1 MEKNDVFTW
10 ECEVRDNETD
20 LQGVVNNANYF
31 VYMAHARHKH
41 VKELGIDFEA
51 MYQKGFNLLLIRS
64 EVDFKDSLRAGD
76 EFIVTSKLVPSGRI
90 RFGFEQ
96 EVIRKSDSKV
106 VTKALNMAVCV
117 SRETG
122 RPTMPDELKV
132 MLEA

>member
-1 MEKNDVFTW
+1 MKQNDVFTW
-10 ECEVRDNETD
+10 EGEVRDNETD

-51 MYQKGFNLLLIRS
+51 MYKKGFNLLLIRS
-64 EVDFKDSLRAGD
+64 EMDFKDSLKSGD
-76 EFIVTSKLVPSGRI
+76 EFIVTSKLVPGGRI

-122 RPTMPDELKV
+122 RPTMPDELKAI
-132 MLEA
+132 L